1 MARMKEQ
8 IKAPEKIQLSDEE
21 IANLSDTEFKTLVIR
36 MLTEWVEYGSKT
48 EETVKAMLSEIME
61 NLQGN
66 NNEGKEPRTQIN
78 DLNQKEE
85 RNIQPEQNGKNK
97 NSKKMKRGLGTNLW
111 DNFQLSNIRIIG
123 VPEGE
128 EEDQEIENLFEQIMK
143 ENFPNLAKEID
154 FQEVQKAQRVPKKL
168 DQRKDTPRHII
179 ITLPKIKDEER
190 ILEAARE
197 KETVTCKGVPIRLS
211 ANFSKETLQ
220 ARRGWKEVFKVMKD
234 KDLHPRLLYPV
245 KLSFRMEGQIKCFPD
260 KVKLKEFIITK
271 PLLYEMLKGLM

>member
-1 MARMKEQ
+1 
-8 IKAPEKIQLSDEE
+8 
-21 IANLSDTEFKTLVIR
+21 
-36 MLTEWVEYGSKT
+36 
-48 EETVKAMLSEIME
+48 MLSEITE

-128 EEDQEIENLFEQIMK
+128 EEEQEIENLFENIMK

-154 FQEVQKAQRVPKKL
+154 FLEVQDAQRVPNKL
-168 DQRKDTPRHII
+168 DPKRITPRHH
-179 ITLPKIKDEER
+179 
-190 ILEAARE
+190 
-197 KETVTCKGVPIRLS
+197 
-211 ANFSKETLQ
+211 N
-220 ARRGWKEVFKVMKD
+220 
-234 KDLHPRLLYPV
+234 
-245 KLSFRMEGQIKCFPD
+245 
-260 KVKLKEFIITK
+260 
-271 PLLYEMLKGLM
+271 